1 VETFLQ
7 QILEEYGPVLL
18 PLLALCLGLAMFF
31 RAGLRTLKPTGADP
45 DFSWTRLFRL
55 AARRRSRSDD
65 DPDPLM
71 EAEVYLS
78 YGRKEQAVEILEE
91 AIKTHPARRQE
102 FETRI
107 RELRG
112 QPQPVSPVTKL

>member
-1 VETFLQ
+1 METFLQ

-18 PLLALCLGLAMFF
+18 PLLGLCLGLAFFF
-31 RAGLRTLKPTGADP
+31 RAGLRTLKPGAGADT
-45 DFSWTRLFRL
+45 DFSWMRLLKL
-55 AARRRSRSDD
+55 AARRRQPQD
-65 DPDPLM
+65 DPDPLV

-78 YGRKEQAVEILEE
+78 FGRKEQAIEILEG

-112 QPQPVSPVTKL
+112 QPKPVNPVTKL

>member
-7 QILEEYGPVLL
+7 QIIEEYGPVLL
-18 PLLALCLGLAMFF
+18 PLLALCLALAIFF
-31 RAGLRTLKPTGADP
+31 RVGLKTLGPEAGAAT
-45 DFSWTRLFRL
+45 DFSWLRLFRL
-55 AARRRSRSDD
+55 GARRRQPQD
-65 DPDPLM
+65 DPDPLV

-78 YGRKEQAVEILEE
+78 FGRKEQAIGILEE
-91 AIKTHPARRQE
+91 AIKAHPARRQE

-112 QPQPVSPVTKL
+112 QPKPVSPVTRL